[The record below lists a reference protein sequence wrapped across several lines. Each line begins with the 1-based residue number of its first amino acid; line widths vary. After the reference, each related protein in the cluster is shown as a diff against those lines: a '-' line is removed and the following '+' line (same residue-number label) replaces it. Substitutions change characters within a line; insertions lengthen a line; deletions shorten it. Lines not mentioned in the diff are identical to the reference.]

1 MREKGFI
8 EKGHGTLTSLILL
21 ALILDA
27 LSNLSMKML
36 NYSILVYS
44 EFVVY
49 RLSFFLNQPHLRV
62 VNINSLTLVLAV
74 GLKFL
79 KTTKQN
85 KKPVFVLVELRLHH
99 SSRDFTEV
107 MPMYGTLLIIRT
119 PVLIKIMGLRLAIKI
134 I

>member
-1 MREKGFI
+1 
-8 EKGHGTLTSLILL
+8 
-21 ALILDA
+21 
-27 LSNLSMKML
+27 MKML

-49 RLSFFLNQPHLRV
+49 RLSFFLNQPHIRV

-85 KKPVFVLVELRLHH
+85 KKPVFVLVELR
-99 SSRDFTEV
+99 
-107 MPMYGTLLIIRT
+107 
-119 PVLIKIMGLRLAIKI
+119 
-134 I
+134 